1 MANNVA
7 HIVMQKKGGAGKTTV
22 SVLLADYL
30 KNNEKLAGRELRLC
44 DTDPTNKSF
53 TQFKSLNVEHVDIL
67 DENGDIDKSKFD
79 VIMNAFFEGNHDLM
93 MDTGSSNFIQL
104 HSFLELNDIAEL
116 AHSYNKQVIIHVPIL
131 FDGSYTDT
139 CESLAQ
145 VADTFEQ
152 ANVIVWANVGST
164 KPSQVID
171 ITETPYYQNKLNI
184 LGVVTIP
191 YMDETMTRADFV
203 KMMNNRQVFDDV
215 AVNIGNGWTLLQKNR
230 LEKVRKSIANDLDP
244 RIELAYGLV
253 ELEVAEE
260 VSETDDTNILTQDFQ
275 PQTGQG
281 SQGK

>member
-275 PQTGQG
+275 PQGG
-281 SQGK
+281 SQG

>member
-281 SQGK
+281 SQG